1 MLVQKPHKYFL
12 SYRRQDTKHC
22 AGRLHDHLS
31 AKFGDDNIVLDIES
45 IPTGANFRDY
55 IKNAI
60 SDCDV
65 FLALI
70 GEQWLSLIRNRSDLD
85 QPDYV
90 KIELEAALSSNL
102 LVVPILVD
110 DTEMPRETDLP
121 AELQPLSSL
130 NSIRLRYDHFA
141 SDVKTILQ
149 NIDRSLV
156 IHQQGKIHDPVAA
169 IAGAASHEE
178 GFSGRFRLE
187 VKSTD
192 EETGLTW
199 LCSETDYRDPRCLS
213 VKILPEA
220 GQGLTDMYGENPVA
234 FFRGKTVIVEG
245 VAQMV
250 RIDFV
255 SAGQP
260 TGKFYFQTHV
270 TVADPG
276 QIQLGGR

>member
-1 MLVQKPHKYFL
+1 MANRMRGPGCL
-12 SYRRQDTKHC
+12 YRSLTNISSATGAKTPSIAPGGCMIICRQSLAMTILFWILK
-22 AGRLHDHLS
+22 AFPRGQTSGRL
-31 AKFGDDNIVLDIES
+31 
-45 IPTGANFRDY
+45 Y

-90 KIELEAALSSNL
+90 KIELEAALSSGL

-110 DTEMPRETDLP
+110 DTEMPREADLP

-169 IAGAASHEE
+169 IAGAASHEK

-187 VKSTD
+187 VKST
-192 EETGLTW
+192 G
-199 LCSETDYRDPRCLS
+199 
-213 VKILPEA
+213 
-220 GQGLTDMYGENPVA
+220 
-234 FFRGKTVIVEG
+234 
-245 VAQMV
+245 
-250 RIDFV
+250 
-255 SAGQP
+255 
-260 TGKFYFQTHV
+260 
-270 TVADPG
+270 
-276 QIQLGGR
+276 